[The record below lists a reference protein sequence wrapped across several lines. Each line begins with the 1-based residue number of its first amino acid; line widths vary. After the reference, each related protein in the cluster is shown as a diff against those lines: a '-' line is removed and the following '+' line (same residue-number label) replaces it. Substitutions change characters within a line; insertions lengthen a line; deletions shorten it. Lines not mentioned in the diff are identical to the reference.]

1 MAIVRQRV
9 YNGSL
14 HTFLS
19 LEITWRPDVQYAVV
33 QNAKTLESYSGIALR
48 ELQCTFSDNWYVQV
62 G

>member
-9 YNGSL
+9 YNGRS

-19 LEITWRPDVQYAVV
+19 LKITWRPDVQYAVV
-33 QNAKTLESYSGIALR
+33 QNARALESYSGIVLR
-48 ELQCTFSDNWYVQV
+48 ELQCTFSENWYVYV